1 MPVPRPS
8 RTKATLCE
16 QGWKV
21 TLWSSLMTRT
31 AHPVRAGLERYRRS
45 STMSDTWQLCAC
57 RAGSRY
63 TYAKKVQ
70 LQATLRCRAGKIFR
84 LLGMRFFRTTLR
96 GTGLEWDGR
105 ANRTLVNECIG
116 YATSCLYALSE
127 VAILASGYCSAIG
140 VIHSGDA
147 RSMVYDLADTEKF
160 KTVVPLAFKIAKTNP
175 SNPNISVRH
184 ACRDLFGQER
194 LVERLFSNLAHIM
207 GE

>member
-70 LQATLRCRAGKIFR
+70 LQATLR
-84 LLGMRFFRTTLR
+84 
-96 GTGLEWDGR
+96 GTGLEGMALKATVFVSRIPCTKQSWRVHGQ
-105 ANRTLVNECIG
+105 RTREPLPGYPACQGQKITDRQIG
-116 YATSCLYALSE
+116 LLGGGNPAR
-127 VAILASGYCSAIG
+127 LAGLEG
-140 VIHSGDA
+140 VS
-147 RSMVYDLADTEKF
+147 
-160 KTVVPLAFKIAKTNP
+160 
-175 SNPNISVRH
+175 RH
-184 ACRDLFGQER
+184 
-194 LVERLFSNLAHIM
+194 
-207 GE
+207 

>member
-96 GTGLEWDGR
+96 GTGLEGMALKATVFVSRIPCTKQSWRVHGQ
-105 ANRTLVNECIG
+105 RTREPLPGYPACQGQKITDRQIG
-116 YATSCLYALSE
+116 LLGGGNPAR
-127 VAILASGYCSAIG
+127 LAGLEG
-140 VIHSGDA
+140 VS
-147 RSMVYDLADTEKF
+147 
-160 KTVVPLAFKIAKTNP
+160 
-175 SNPNISVRH
+175 RH
-184 ACRDLFGQER
+184 
-194 LVERLFSNLAHIM
+194 
-207 GE
+207 